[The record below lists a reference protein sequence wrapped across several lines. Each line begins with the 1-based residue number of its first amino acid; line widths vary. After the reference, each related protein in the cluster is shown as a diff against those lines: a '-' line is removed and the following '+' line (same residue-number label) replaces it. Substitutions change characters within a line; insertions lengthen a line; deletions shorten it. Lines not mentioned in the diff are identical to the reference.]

1 MSAAAISIAILLT
14 VSMLLT
20 DSRLTREHLD
30 TQLTMAHPV
39 CLAAFLT
46 FYIFLTCGGYPR
58 AVNVRWTF
66 PFLNSS
72 VDMDSIAL
80 SGRFLSTPI
89 FFYVKMIWQKVL
101 QPEKTLV
108 IKIPVVRTVMC
119 KGELAKF
126 LRGANMENRLRRM
139 RTGLSNQKST
149 RNFESFDSLGN
160 AFMDGFW
167 ELGGSFKGSFKGQS
181 ARIGNA
187 LSGNFKGKSGGF
199 GSALSGSFK
208 GQSGGFKGQ
217 SGSGHGSLGS
227 GRGGGEPEV
236 RTGQGS
242 KVMVSSLETGE
253 IKKTAVRTEPGLGRG
268 SKVTL
273 PPLETGETKK
283 VSSGVELRVQGGA
296 LASPEVC

>member
-101 QPEKTLV
+101 QPGTCQ
-108 IKIPVVRTVMC
+108 RTSC
-119 KGELAKF
+119 SQHLLAQ
-126 LRGANMENRLRRM
+126 ALRRG
-139 RTGLSNQKST
+139 R
-149 RNFESFDSLGN
+149 SLLCDPHDRCLTHLHVDPSLEN
-160 AFMDGFW
+160 AHR
-167 ELGGSFKGSFKGQS
+167 KN
-181 ARIGNA
+181 IGN
-187 LSGNFKGKSGGF
+187 
-199 GSALSGSFK
+199 
-208 GQSGGFKGQ
+208 
-217 SGSGHGSLGS
+217 
-227 GRGGGEPEV
+227 
-236 RTGQGS
+236 
-242 KVMVSSLETGE
+242 
-253 IKKTAVRTEPGLGRG
+253 
-268 SKVTL
+268 
-273 PPLETGETKK
+273 
-283 VSSGVELRVQGGA
+283 
-296 LASPEVC
+296 